1 MAFPVVLNMSITAS
15 AVILCVLLARLLLR
29 RAPKLFSYALWAVVL
44 FRLLCPVS
52 VSSALSLMGVFR
64 MPAAETGQMEYLPI
78 SADGVAGTPALP
90 ESEAAAKAE
99 VPQAAAQGAP
109 ALLTAAGWVWLGG
122 MAVLLIYNLVQL
134 LRLRRRLVGAA
145 KLRDNVYLSDHAD
158 TPFVLGLL
166 RPKIYLPSS
175 LSGSERVYIIEHEQ
189 HHIRRGDPWIRLLAF
204 AALCIHWF
212 NPLVWVAFTLSG
224 RDMEMSCDEAVMKRM
239 GPEIRAAYSS
249 SLLRLSVGKHPKP
262 GTPLAFGEGD
272 PKRRIRNIMN
282 YRKPALWAVAGAVIL
297 CIGLTA
303 CLGVNP
309 EKATEAAEPLSDA
322 SPFSAEGTKAADVA
336 VSEPASLQTQLT
348 NYIAALHDQAYQSY
362 YEDLHYEI
370 TDYHEV
376 LNGKQFTAT
385 FLWTMYFRDTG
396 ADVLA
401 DRGTEA
407 AANYNLQATG
417 TLSDGVIS
425 SVEVMVGVGAT
436 GPIEYT
442 QPLETYFPGTGSV
455 LILHGYIADLDPA
468 ARRLEFDQVSYLTD
482 TDNAEVLQELGVDP
496 NTLPNGY
503 YLYNP
508 EEAFVAYD
516 IAAEAVCWILDSKQE
531 LLETDLDTLA
541 QGLNTRTPL
550 YVITVE
556 NGIVTE
562 LSEHYLP

>member
-1 MAFPVVLNMSITAS
+1 MAFSVVGNMSITAS

-29 RAPKLFSYALWAVVL
+29 RAPKIFSYALWAVVL

-78 SADGVAGTPALP
+78 SADEVAGIPALP
-90 ESEAAAKAE
+90 ELEADAMAE
-99 VPQAAAQGAP
+99 VLQATGQGAP
-109 ALLTAAGWVWLGG
+109 APLSAAGWVWLGG

-145 KLRDNVYLSDHAD
+145 KLRDNVYLSGHAD

-175 LSGSERVYIIEHEQ
+175 LPEPERAYIIEHEQ

-239 GPEIRAAYSS
+239 GLEIRAAYSS

-282 YRKPALWAVAGAVIL
+282 YRKPALWAVVGAVIL

-309 EKATEAAEPLSDA
+309 EKAPEAEEAQAAPAEEAGDFEPSSAQEPSSPSADDPIPAEP
-322 SPFSAEGTKAADVA
+322 ADLG
-336 VSEPASLQTQLT
+336 SSQDILT
-348 NYIAALHDQAYQSY
+348 
-362 YEDLHYEI
+362 
-370 TDYHEV
+370 
-376 LNGKQFTAT
+376 
-385 FLWTMYFRDTG
+385 
-396 ADVLA
+396 
-401 DRGTEA
+401 GTE
-407 AANYNLQATG
+407 TKPSD
-417 TLSDGVIS
+417 TLD
-425 SVEVMVGVGAT
+425 A
-436 GPIEYT
+436 
-442 QPLETYFPGTGSV
+442 LV
-455 LILHGYIADLDPA
+455 LKGYIADLDPA
-468 ARRLEFDQVSYLTD
+468 ARQLEFDQVSYLTG
-482 TDNAEVLQELGVDP
+482 TDNGDLLQELGVDP
-496 NTLPNGY
+496 NALPNGY
-503 YLYNP
+503 YVYNP
-508 EEAFVAYD
+508 EEEFVAYD

-531 LLETDLDTLA
+531 LLKTDLDTLA
-541 QGLNTRTPL
+541 QDLNTRTPL
-550 YVITVE
+550 YIITVE
-556 NGIVTE
+556 NGVITE